1 MGTDSL
7 LLNIK
12 NKIVIK
18 DLKNPNKIIEFSNLN
33 KSQVLYSKKKEKG
46 IANFRIENS
55 KTFFFKMNLF
65 V

>member
-12 NKIVIK
+12 IKIVIK
-18 DLKNPNKIIEFSNLN
+18 DLKNPNKKIEFSNLN

-55 KTFFFKMNLF
+55 KTFFKMNLF